1 MADLVL
7 IHGITESRR
16 SWDPLIDLLRANH
29 RVIAIDLLGHGDA
42 SRTPPF
48 GLEAMTGAAIQSIT
62 TAGFDPQRCV
72 LIGHSLGGMIA
83 SSIASVLGP
92 LGVIN
97 VDQSLR
103 LGDFQAGLQ
112 QLEPLLRGDDA
123 AFQSAIS
130 MVFDQLRGPLSAGE
144 TARIESLRAPV
155 QEVVLSIWDPVLTSP
170 ASDGSL
176 PFGFNS
182 DPSVHHSVTPG
193 SDLDALVDA
202 LAGSIT
208 VPYLSLHGIDPGTA
222 YRDWITSAIPS
233 ATCEVWAD
241 HGHYPHLVD
250 PTRFIERVNAFVA
263 LLS

>member
-16 SWDPLIDLLRANH
+16 SWDPLIELLQANH

-83 SSIASVLGP
+83 SSIASVLRP

-112 QLEPLLRGDDA
+112 QLEPMLRGDDA

-170 ASDGSL
+170 AA
-176 PFGFNS
+176 
-182 DPSVHHSVTPG
+182 
-193 SDLDALVDA
+193 DLDALVDA
-202 LAGSIT
+202 VAGSIT